1 MQFQTIVKKNQEILK
16 KQLNRFISDE
26 EYLIFLVRI
35 FKDVSCKNPT
45 SIDDR
50 IYDFFQLYYPEL
62 ALKISKE
69 KLAILIYN
77 TKSFERDKLSNRW
90 VSSDSIGMNLHDKQ
104 IIFLNNLL
112 RYFNPKLKWKLK
124 FLNETINELKKEI
137 SELVSQLVPKV
148 SNFLKDDI
156 LCALLIERASGIK
169 KLAFKSSNYI
179 QLLGAENSFFGDYKP
194 KHGLIYNHKKIQLS
208 ENKGK
213 SARNL
218 ANQISLL
225 FKEDYFK

>member
-1 MQFQTIVKKNQEILK
+1 MQYQTIVKKNKEILK

-35 FKDVSCKNPT
+35 FKDISCKNPT

-77 TKSFERDKLSNRW
+77 TKSFERDKLSNKW
-90 VSSDSIGMNLHDKQ
+90 VSSDSIGINLHDKQ
-104 IIFLNNLL
+104 IIFLNNILK
-112 RYFNPKLKWKLK
+112 YFNPKLKWKLK
-124 FLNETINELKKEI
+124 FRNKLFHELKKEI
-137 SELVSQLVPKV
+137 SNLINQQVPIV

-156 LCALLIERASGIK
+156 LCALLIERANGIK
-169 KLAFKSSNYI
+169 NLAFKSSNYI
-179 QLLGAENSFFGDYKP
+179 QLLGAENSFFGNYKP

-213 SARNL
+213 SARIL
-218 ANQISLL
+218 ANNLSLL
-225 FKEDYFK
+225 FKEDYFR